1 MSESDNVLV
10 FRRMP
15 EAKDRSA
22 GIATQQLNIT
32 LELEPD
38 GTVGVVHMFAI
49 KDTAKNRHIIAAR
62 LEEAAAILRVEGE
75 QLAPE
80 PDQRWVIT
88 LTFFASGRV
97 MSRWRNGR
105 FNTLRD
111 LRWLKRRFLQ
121 DYRDKR
127 HEVLVGIAFS
137 LGERIRH
144 WWRGK

>member
-1 MSESDNVLV
+1 
-10 FRRMP
+10 MP

-22 GIATQQLNIT
+22 GIATEQLNIT

-38 GTVGVVHMFAI
+38 GTVGVVHMYAI

-62 LEEAAAILRVEGE
+62 LEEAAVLLRMEGE
-75 QLAPE
+75 RLAPE
-80 PDQRWVIT
+80 PDQRWMMT
-88 LTFFASGRV
+88 LTVFASGRV
-97 MSRWRNGR
+97 MSRWRHGY
-105 FNTLRD
+105 FETLNE

-121 DYRDKR
+121 DYRNKR

-144 WWRGK
+144 WWRRK